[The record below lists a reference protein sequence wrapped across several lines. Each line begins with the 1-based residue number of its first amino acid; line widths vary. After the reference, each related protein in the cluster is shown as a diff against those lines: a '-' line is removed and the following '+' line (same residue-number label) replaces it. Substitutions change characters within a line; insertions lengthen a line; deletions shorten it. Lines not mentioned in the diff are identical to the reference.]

1 MEKEYFYRKIYNDL
15 LQGIKTGSFPPG
27 SRVPSEKDLSER
39 YGVSRITSKKALEM
53 LAEQKLIERMPGK
66 GSYVLEHDG
75 RRPESENHRPESEK
89 TDQSEYDRSE
99 NGRREN
105 HPRENSLKESG
116 QEENRQNKSSQNEN
130 SQNKDS
136 WSRDDRNRSKRL
148 IGVILDS
155 FGVSYGCG
163 LVNGIERECGK
174 QGFHMVLKCTRGSM
188 EEEIKAVDD
197 LIALGVQGI
206 ILMCV
211 QGENYNANVLRLSL
225 EHFPI
230 VLVDRELTGLPIPC
244 VSTDHYQAARELMEL
259 LIEKGHTGISFLSHP
274 FIQTSSVAARFSGY
288 LDTMLE
294 HGLMTSEDLW
304 LKNLSGMISG
314 PGKGG
319 EGKESDVERIENFV
333 RAHPEITGF
342 FAVDQILG
350 GMVYQVLRRM
360 GLEKEKGIVFFDGPD
375 ELWDSNLT
383 SNYNY
388 VVQDEKLIGV
398 RAVQLL
404 TELMRGREVPK
415 KSFVPYKIVRGRE
428 RK

>member
-27 SRVPSEKDLSER
+27 SRVPSEKELAER

-66 GSYVLEHDG
+66 GSYVLEQD
-75 RRPESENHRPESEK
+75 SHRPQREK
-89 TDQSEYDRSE
+89 TGQREFDRSE

-105 HPRENSLKESG
+105 HHRENAQKESG
-116 QEENRQNKSSQNEN
+116 QEENRQNKNSQNKNSQNEN
-130 SQNKDS
+130 SQDGD
-136 WSRDDRNRSKRL
+136 WRSRDDRNRSKRL

-155 FGVSYGCG
+155 FDVSYGCG
-163 LVNGIERECGK
+163 LVNGIECECGK

-294 HGLMTSEDLW
+294 HGLMTSEDIW
-304 LKNLSGMISG
+304 LKNLGSMISG
-314 PGKGG
+314 PGKSR
-319 EGKESDVERIENFV
+319 EQKETDVERIENFV

-350 GMVYQVLRRM
+350 SMVYQVLRRI
-360 GLEKEKGIVFFDGPD
+360 GLEKEKGIVFFDSPD
-375 ELWDSNLT
+375 EIWDSNLT
-383 SNYNY
+383 SDY

-398 RAVQLL
+398 RAVQFL
-404 TELMRGREVPK
+404 TELMKGREVPK